1 VHSVARPAFMD
12 TTRRWAAVFA
22 LWLSLL
28 ACLPLLSSCFSLT
41 AQPRALVIQPD
52 GAIRAMLLDCAA
64 SGSTPVVAAASPVLD
79 PAAIRMATWNLH
91 KESDKGWQK
100 DLRALSRASD
110 IVLLQEVTLN
120 PEVRELLRDV
130 DLDWVMASS
139 FAFGDDD
146 IGVLSA
152 SRVRPLK
159 SCTQRVVEPV
169 LRLPKSAVIS
179 WFGLVGSTD
188 TLAVVNVHAIN
199 FSLSVE
205 SYTQQMRAI
214 GDALATHTGPVI
226 FAGDFNTWSAA
237 RTQVVADV
245 AQRLGLEEIKFAED
259 KRTLFF
265 GKQLDHILVRGL
277 RVVSA
282 SAIPVTSSDHN
293 PVTATLQLPQR

>member
-1 VHSVARPAFMD
+1 
-12 TTRRWAAVFA
+12 
-22 LWLSLL
+22 
-28 ACLPLLSSCFSLT
+28 
-41 AQPRALVIQPD
+41 
-52 GAIRAMLLDCAA
+52 
-64 SGSTPVVAAASPVLD
+64 
-79 PAAIRMATWNLH
+79 
-91 KESDKGWQK
+91 
-100 DLRALSRASD
+100 
-110 IVLLQEVTLN
+110 
-120 PEVRELLRDV
+120 
-130 DLDWVMASS
+130 
-139 FAFGDDD
+139 
-146 IGVLSA
+146 
-152 SRVRPLK
+152 
-159 SCTQRVVEPV
+159 
-169 LRLPKSAVIS
+169 VIS
-179 WFGLVGSTD
+179 WFGLTGSSD

-293 PVTATLQLPQR
+293 PVTEASAIKGRRAQWPEPGRQSSHMQSASFNATPTRSKPTSWGSSAAAWLTICTYALRLSASLIAGSTATVRN